1 MALVESIKRSFVVH
15 NTLNNLSSKEWLKF
29 TRSWFLLRPKGRD
42 GKVIHPASFP
52 EELAE
57 NYIRFFTKSGDTVL
71 DPMVG
76 SGSTLIAARIAER
89 NAVGI
94 ELNEKYS
101 ILSQQR
107 LDAIGE
113 NNSKQLVIND
123 DARNVDDIFKKYHI
137 PNCDFCIT
145 SPPYWNQLV
154 NTGTKNTK
162 DRSTSRTKLNL
173 DTDYGK
179 NPKDLGLV
187 TDYEQFLDEQE
198 KIFDKVYEVMKVKSY
213 LVVVTNNVYA
223 RGRLYP
229 LAFDTLK
236 RLSKKW
242 VPKDEQIWCQD
253 NRKLHPFGML
263 HTYVGN
269 RSHHYCLIVRKEN

>member
-1 MALVESIKRSFVVH
+1 MALVEVSKTKIQIK
-15 NTLNNLSSKEWLKF
+15 NTLNELSSSDWLKF

-57 NYIRFFTKSGDTVL
+57 NYIRFFTRSGDTVL

-76 SGSTLIAARIAER
+76 SGSTLIAARIAGR
-89 NAVGI
+89 NAIGI
-94 ELNEKYS
+94 ELNNKYS
-101 ILSQQR
+101 TLSQQR
-107 LDAIGE
+107 LDSIKE

-123 DARNVDDIFKKYHI
+123 DARNLADIFKKCNI
-137 PNCDFCIT
+137 PDCDFCIT

-154 NTGTKNTK
+154 NTGIKNTR
-162 DRSTSRTKLNL
+162 DRSTSRTELNL
-173 DTDYGK
+173 DTNYGQ

-187 TDYEQFLDEQE
+187 MNYEQFLDEQE
-198 KIFDKVYEVMKVKSY
+198 KIFDKVYDVMKIKSY

-223 RGRLYP
+223 NGRMWP

-269 RSHHYCLIVRKEN
+269 RSHHYCLIVRKE